1 MYPSGEKMS
10 PYGEKISPYGG
21 KMSPKKSISIHMDT
35 FWRNLMDT
43 FVSDNSY
50 MPWLMSKFIFS
61 TKTYFHVPHF
71 WCQYCWTFD
80 ITRIAFKLTL
90 LKSSTK
96 FWKKK
101 QNFKNMFVFCKQTKL
116 KLKSS
121 KNILF
126 EKL

>member
-50 MPWLMSKFIFS
+50 MP
-61 TKTYFHVPHF
+61 
-71 WCQYCWTFD
+71 
-80 ITRIAFKLTL
+80 
-90 LKSSTK
+90 
-96 FWKKK
+96 
-101 QNFKNMFVFCKQTKL
+101 
-116 KLKSS
+116 
-121 KNILF
+121 
-126 EKL
+126 